1 MAALVCHAKVWWG
14 NGEGYNVDP
23 LAFPVLAG
31 TVLTEA
37 VRFLFDRAS
46 AVLDRRAG
54 RVPVE
59 EPESVA
65 GRPSALQVRAG
76 ELTDARVER
85 ISQAQGALRVYLSRP
100 DLLQGEDEG
109 LRDLLGQLRR
119 DLEEVYGCSLPF
131 GDEQRPQPGAE
142 VSQHAD
148 EISGQQVGIRAQG
161 MTAKGRARAVQT
173 SRTITET
180 GEQVGMHFDGPIG

>member
-1 MAALVCHAKVWWG
+1 M
-14 NGEGYNVDP
+14 DP

-37 VRFLFDRAS
+37 VKFLFDRAS

-54 RVPVE
+54 RVPID
-59 EPESVA
+59 EPERVA
-65 GRPSALQVRAG
+65 GRPETLQVHAA
-76 ELTDARVER
+76 ELTDGRVER
-85 ISQAQGALRVYLSRP
+85 IMQAHGALRVYLSRP
-100 DLLQGEDEG
+100 ALVNGDDEE
-109 LRDLLGQLRR
+109 LRDLLGHLRR
-119 DLEEVYGCSLPF
+119 DLEVVYGRVLPF

-161 MTAKGRARAVQT
+161 MTAKGRARVVQT
-173 SRTITET
+173 AKTITET
-180 GEQVGMHFDGPIG
+180 GEQVGLHFDGPIG

>member
-1 MAALVCHAKVWWG
+1 M
-14 NGEGYNVDP
+14 DP
-23 LAFPVLAG
+23 LVFPVLAG

-54 RVPVE
+54 RVPIE
-59 EPESVA
+59 EPELVA
-65 GRPSALQVRAG
+65 GRSETLQVRAA

-85 ISQAQGALRVYLSRP
+85 IMQAQGALRVYQSRP
-100 DLLQGEDEG
+100 NLLQGDDEE
-109 LRDLLGQLRR
+109 LRDLLGHLRR
-119 DLEEVYGCSLPF
+119 DLEEVYGSALPF
-131 GDEQRPQPGAE
+131 GDEQRPRPGAE

-161 MTAKGRARAVQT
+161 MTAMGRARVVQT
-173 SRTITET
+173 AKTITET
-180 GEQVGMHFDGPIG
+180 GEQVGLHINGSIG

>member
-1 MAALVCHAKVWWG
+1 M
-14 NGEGYNVDP
+14 DP
-23 LAFPVLAG
+23 LAFPMLAG

-37 VRFLFDRAS
+37 VRFLFERAS

-65 GRPSALQVRAG
+65 GRADTLQVRAG

-100 DLLQGEDEG
+100 DLLQEDDDG

-119 DLEEVYGCSLPF
+119 DLEEVYGCSLSF
-131 GDEQRPQPGAE
+131 GDEQRPRPGAD
-142 VSQHAD
+142 VFQHAD
-148 EISGQQVGIRAQG
+148 EISGQQVGIRAEG
-161 MTAKGRARAVQT
+161 MTAKGRAQVVQT
-173 SRTITET
+173 AKTITDT
-180 GEQVGMHFDGPIG
+180 GEQVGLHFDGPIG

>member
-1 MAALVCHAKVWWG
+1 MDALS
-14 NGEGYNVDP
+14 
-23 LAFPVLAG
+23 FPVLAG
-31 TVLTEA
+31 TLLTEA
-37 VRFLFDRAS
+37 VRFLFDRAG

-65 GRPSALQVRAG
+65 GRPGALQVRVG
-76 ELTDARVER
+76 ELTDSRVER
-85 ISQAQGALRVYLSRP
+85 ISQAQGSLRVYLSRP
-100 DLLQGEDEG
+100 ELLQGDDEG
-109 LRDLLGQLRR
+109 LRNLLGQLRR

-131 GDEQRPQPGAE
+131 GDEQRPRPGAE

-161 MTAKGRARAVQT
+161 MTAKGRARVVQT
-173 SRTITET
+173 AKTITET
-180 GEQVGMHFDGPIG
+180 GEQVGLHFDGPIG

>member
-1 MAALVCHAKVWWG
+1 M
-14 NGEGYNVDP
+14 DP

-54 RVPVE
+54 RVPID

-65 GRPSALQVRAG
+65 GQSETLQVRPE

-85 ISQAQGALRVYLSRP
+85 ISQAQGALQVYLSRP
-100 DLLQGEDEG
+100 ALLQGDDEA
-109 LRDLLGQLRR
+109 LRDLLAQLRQ
-119 DLEEVYGCSLPF
+119 DLEALYGRGLPF
-131 GDEQRPQPGAE
+131 GDEQRSRPGAH

-148 EISGQQVGIRAQG
+148 EVSGPQVGIRAQG
-161 MTAKGRARAVQT
+161 MTAKSRVEVTQT
-173 SRTITET
+173 AKTITET
-180 GEQVGMHFDGPIG
+180 GEQVGLHFDGQIG